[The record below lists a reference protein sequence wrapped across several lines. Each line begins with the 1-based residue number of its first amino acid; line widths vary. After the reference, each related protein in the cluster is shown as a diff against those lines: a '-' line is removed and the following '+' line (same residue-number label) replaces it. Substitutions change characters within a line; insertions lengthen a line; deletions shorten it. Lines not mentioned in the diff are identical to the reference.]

1 MKQLSSLQQIVMA
14 VGAFMMVVGVGC
26 YVFGVLQQVFSVVFF
41 LGAVAFAS
49 IQMIQASSDGSEGI
63 TLRRLKRIMMIGD
76 ICFIVAGLLML
87 ENAYV
92 VLYRYLPLD
101 VWLRYCWNNWVIA
114 LLVAAILEIYTSHR
128 ISYELKK
135 NNE

>member
-1 MKQLSSLQQIVMA
+1 MKQLSSQQQIVMA
-14 VGAFMMVVGVGC
+14 VGDFMMVVGVGC
-26 YVFGVLQQVFSVVFF
+26 FVFGVLQQVFSVVFF

-49 IQMIQASSDGSEGI
+49 IQMIQASSDGSENI

>member
-1 MKQLSSLQQIVMA
+1 MKELSSQQQIVMA

-26 YVFGVLQQVFSVVFF
+26 FVFGVLQQVFSVVFF

-49 IQMIQASSDGSEGI
+49 IQMIQASSDGSENI

>member
-26 YVFGVLQQVFSVVFF
+26 FVFGVLQQVFSVVFF

-49 IQMIQASSDGSEGI
+49 IQMIQASSDGSENI

>member
-26 YVFGVLQQVFSVVFF
+26 FVFGVLQQVFSVVFF

-49 IQMIQASSDGSEGI
+49 IQMIQASSDGSENI

-92 VLYRYLPLD
+92 VLYKILPLD

>member
-1 MKQLSSLQQIVMA
+1 MKQLSSQQQIVMA

-26 YVFGVLQQVFSVVFF
+26 FVFSVLPQVFSVVFF
-41 LGAVAFAS
+41 IGAVAFAS
-49 IQMIQASSDGSEGI
+49 IQMIQASSDGSDDI

-87 ENAYV
+87 ENAYM
-92 VLYRYLPLD
+92 VLYKVLPLD
-101 VWLRYCWNNWVIA
+101 VWLRYCWNNWVIV

-135 NNE
+135 NNA

>member
-26 YVFGVLQQVFSVVFF
+26 FVFGVLQQVFSVVFF

>member
-1 MKQLSSLQQIVMA
+1 MKQLSSQQQIVMA

-26 YVFGVLQQVFSVVFF
+26 FVFSVLPQVFSVVFF
-41 LGAVAFAS
+41 IGVVAFAS
-49 IQMIQASSDGSEGI
+49 IQMIQVSSDGSDDI

-87 ENAYV
+87 ENAYM
-92 VLYRYLPLD
+92 VLYKVLPLD

-135 NNE
+135 NNA

>member
-1 MKQLSSLQQIVMA
+1 MKQLSSQQQIVMA

-26 YVFGVLQQVFSVVFF
+26 FVFGVLQQVFSVVFF

-49 IQMIQASSDGSEGI
+49 IQMIQASSDGSENI